1 MENISFI
8 ISLLTAIT
16 LIIFMIVLLLDVKK
30 SYNLK
35 LVYARLICISVLIL
49 LSIADLIS
57 HIIMK
62 ESIIFK
68 VVIVIAWVANLLVTI
83 ACIKSCKRVN
93 IIEENL
99 AKLENDI
106 ENSFK
111 TE

>member
-83 ACIKSCKRVN
+83 LYVKSCKKVISSKEKIAELQN
-93 IIEENL
+93 
-99 AKLENDI
+99 KLD
-106 ENSFK
+106 NSINC
-111 TE
+111 E

>member
-1 MENISFI
+1 METILFI
-8 ISLLTAIT
+8 INLLIAIT
-16 LIIFMIVLLLDVKK
+16 LITFMIVLLLDVKK
-30 SYNLK
+30 RYNLK
-35 LVYARLICISVLIL
+35 LTYARLICISIFIL
-49 LSIADLIS
+49 LDIAKLIAQ
-57 HIIMK
+57 IIMK
-62 ESIIFK
+62 ESITLT
-68 VVIVIAWVANLLVTI
+68 VVTIILWVANLLVTI

>member
-68 VVIVIAWVANLLVTI
+68 VVIVIAWVANLLITI
-83 ACIKSCKRVN
+83 LYVKSCKKVISSKEKITELQN
-93 IIEENL
+93 
-99 AKLENDI
+99 KLD
-106 ENSFK
+106 NSINC
-111 TE
+111 E